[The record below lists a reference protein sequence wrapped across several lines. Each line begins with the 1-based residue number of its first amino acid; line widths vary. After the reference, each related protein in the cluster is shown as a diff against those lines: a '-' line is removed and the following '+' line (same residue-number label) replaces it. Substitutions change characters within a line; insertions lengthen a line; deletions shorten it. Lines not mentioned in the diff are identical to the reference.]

1 MDSFIIR
8 SDQVGSQQRPPEL
21 LEARERFHAGA
32 IAREE
37 LIVAEDLAILD
48 SLRRQ
53 SAIGMEVLSDGEFR
67 RDAWMTDVSDALDG
81 FVDEYPIRPTTFP
94 DGRTV
99 LVEYHAK
106 ALKGKLRSRRRIAEH
121 EASFLAKHAMAP
133 FKITLPSPNVIGLTY
148 AAGLESPP
156 YARRAE
162 VLDDLVPIMAAEV
175 RALADE
181 GVPYIQ
187 LDQTIGSFATDEARA
202 KLVADGVDPETALAL
217 EIAADNAVLAPL
229 ANREVLTAK
238 HLCRGSR
245 TVTRGEGGYDWLAER
260 LFTSLLVDRFLLE
273 YDSDA
278 VGGFEPLRFIP
289 KGKIAVL
296 GLVTS
301 KYPTIEPKDDL
312 IRKIEAASKFCPIDQ
327 LAISP
332 QCGFGGSAENNFMS
346 VDEQFR
352 KLENMTEVARRV
364 WG

>member
-1 MDSFIIR
+1 MDSFAIR

-21 LEARERFHAGA
+21 LDAREKFRTGQVT
-32 IAREE
+32 RGE
-37 LIVAEDLAILD
+37 LTEVEDRAILD

-53 SAIGMEVLSDGEFR
+53 AAVGMAVVSDGEFR

-81 FVDEYPIRPTTFP
+81 FVDEYPVRATTLP

-99 LVEYHAK
+99 MVEYHAK
-106 ALKGKLRSRRRIAEH
+106 ALKGKLRARRRIAQH
-121 EASFLAKHAMAP
+121 EAGFLAEHATTP
-133 FKITLPSPNVIGLTY
+133 FKITLPSPNVIGLSY
-148 AAGLESPP
+148 AEGLEPP
-156 YARRAE
+156 YASRAE
-162 VLDDLVPIMAAEV
+162 LLDDLVPIMAAEV
-175 RALADE
+175 HALAEE

-187 LDQTIGSFATDEARA
+187 LDQTIGRFASDDARA
-202 KLVADGVDPETALAL
+202 QIAVAGGDAEAELAM
-217 EIAADNAVLAPL
+217 EIAADNAVLASL
-229 ANREVLTAK
+229 AGTGVVTGK

-245 TVTRGEGGYDWLAER
+245 TVNRGEGGYDWLAER
-260 LFTSLLVDRFLLE
+260 LFNALEVDRFLLE

-289 KGKIAVL
+289 KGKVAVL

-301 KYPTIEPKDDL
+301 KYPELESQDEL
-312 IRKIEAASKFCPIDQ
+312 MAKIEAASKFCSIDQ